1 MKKGIFI
8 MTDDQP
14 KMKPIWYFVG
24 LVLMSMG
31 AIVFIT
37 GLLQLTYH
45 ETQQTVL
52 AELRPNIWWGLVMI
66 AAGLTLFLT
75 NRKSSA

>member
-1 MKKGIFI
+1 
-8 MTDDQP
+8 MTSDQP

-24 LVLMSMG
+24 LVLLSMG

-37 GLLQLTYH
+37 GLLQLIYH

-52 AELRPNIWWGLVMI
+52 AELRPNIRWGLVMI
-66 AAGLTLFLT
+66 AGGLTLFLT
-75 NRKSSA
+75 NRKSLV